1 MWINKS
7 HYYQANRNFYNFPYA
22 FGLLFGNG
30 VYAQYLKRGQEFI
43 PDYDRLLNATGRMD
57 IADLTQ
63 MVGIDVRSIDF
74 WRDSLKLIK
83 EDIDRF
89 IKIAD
94 EVYS

>member
-1 MWINKS
+1 
-7 HYYQANRNFYNFPYA
+7 
-22 FGLLFGNG
+22 
-30 VYAQYLKRGQEFI
+30 
-43 PDYDRLLNATGRMD
+43 MD